1 MVEKYKIETVY
12 TRNFDRLVK
21 LGIIN
26 DKGEL
31 QFTDAISLKS
41 KPYMNLNLDDL
52 GKDDNGYITIAM
64 AHNFKQNGDIMA
76 DPDMTVRIIPVMHSI
91 EALTYQLDSM
101 GIFQEVYPEPNKV
114 YPKLKKE
121 LNSFLEKWLIN
132 LIQQRFKL
140 VQDSRPITVKSS
152 ITGCINCNTIDCKN
166 GSKYKKSQD
175 SDFCINRVFAGDKEL
190 YEYIATQY

>member
-1 MVEKYKIETVY
+1 MDFKRNDVYIRNWKRLIE
-12 TRNFDRLVK
+12 

-31 QFTDAISLKS
+31 QFIDAISLES

-52 GKDDNGYITIAM
+52 GNHVFAM
-64 AHNFKQNGDIMA
+64 AHNYKQHGDIMA
-76 DPDMTVRIIPVMHSI
+76 DPDMTIRIIPKMQSV

-101 GIFQEVYPEPNKV
+101 GIYQQVYPDEKHV
-114 YPKLKKE
+114 IPKLKKE

-140 VQDSRPITVKSS
+140 IKTDQ
-152 ITGCINCNTIDCKN
+152 CIEDL
-166 GSKYKKSQD
+166 
-175 SDFCINRVFAGDKEL
+175 KEAYPETMEL
-190 YEYIATQY
+190 MGVR